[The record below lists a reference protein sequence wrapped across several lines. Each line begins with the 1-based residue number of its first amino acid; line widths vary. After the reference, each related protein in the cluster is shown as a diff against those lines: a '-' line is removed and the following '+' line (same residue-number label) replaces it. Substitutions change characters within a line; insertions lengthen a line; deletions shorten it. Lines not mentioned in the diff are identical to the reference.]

1 MNLLTCLWGWLL
13 GFHNGGVQFEIIIF
27 NNAIQTLVW
36 RQTGG
41 GIQLSGPPPRPH
53 LPSPSPQWSLPL
65 LLRPKRKLLLE
76 AEL

>member
-41 GIQLSGPPPRPH
+41 GIQLSAPPTAPPPISKSSVVTP
-53 LPSPSPQWSLPL
+53 PPPQAQEKAP
-65 LLRPKRKLLLE
+65 LE